1 MKLKEILQK
10 LLRLV
15 SVLLKLIP
23 VLIEVLEDF
32 SDDGRLNKSN
42 KRDDIS
48 PFIHDTDN
56 PTKRV

>member
-15 SVLLKLIP
+15 TVLLKLIP

-32 SDDGRLNKSN
+32 GDDGRLNKSN
-42 KRDDIS
+42 KKDVS
-48 PFIHDTDN
+48 PFIHDTEQSN
-56 PTKRV
+56 ERI